1 LHSNLVE
8 TFHKMKKSNNTILLV
23 WFIVSSQ
30 TATEITNLQTPDLD
44 ETSGLV
50 FYNDKII
57 THNNSGNEGNLY
69 EISGTTGT
77 IIRTVTITNSTN
89 VDWEDITQD
98 ASYTTKL
105 NL

>member
-1 LHSNLVE
+1 
-8 TFHKMKKSNNTILLV
+8 MKKSNNTILLV

-77 IIRTVTITNSTN
+77 IIRTVTITNPTN

>member
-1 LHSNLVE
+1 
-8 TFHKMKKSNNTILLV
+8 MKKSNNTILLV

>member
-1 LHSNLVE
+1 MHSNLVE